1 MPWPRLRPCSRAR
14 SPNRSPTIYTAESSL
29 SLHPSTPNLH
39 RFFISGVVSLYG
51 CVRYSGYMTAMPATG
66 SQFFDSPATYQI
78 QVQGRLAAGWS
89 ELLEGMTIQESGLK
103 SGVPVTTLRG
113 KLPDQAALAGVLNQ
127 LYLLHMTVLS
137 VARLEDVDI

>member
-1 MPWPRLRPCSRAR
+1 
-14 SPNRSPTIYTAESSL
+14 
-29 SLHPSTPNLH
+29 
-39 RFFISGVVSLYG
+39 
-51 CVRYSGYMTAMPATG
+51 MTAMPATG

-89 ELLEGMTIQESGLK
+89 ELLEGMAIQERELP
-103 SGVPVTTLRG
+103 SGVRATTLCG
-113 KLPDQAALAGVLNQ
+113 ELPDQAALAGVLNQ